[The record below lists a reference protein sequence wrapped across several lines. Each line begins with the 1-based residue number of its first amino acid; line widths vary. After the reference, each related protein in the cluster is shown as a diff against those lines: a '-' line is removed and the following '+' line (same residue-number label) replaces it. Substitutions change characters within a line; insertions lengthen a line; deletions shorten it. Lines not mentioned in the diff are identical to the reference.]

1 MKYFFIIT
9 LLLVSLIAVPEGA
22 VAQKLSKK
30 ERKELKKKQKELK
43 KEKKKRM
50 KALKKMSVEEF
61 AAQKDNSAGLETRI
75 AELEGQLVSTQ
86 NDLAKKESTVQ
97 TLEDQVKL
105 LEEQAQSATAP
116 AVQQNVPMASTEDTQ
131 YNQGLVFRVQIGAY
145 KNQDLS
151 QYDTS
156 ENFTNENGDA
166 GMSMYTL
173 GNFRDYWEA
182 DKFKKYLR
190 KMGVRDA
197 WIVPYEDGT
206 RGKIK
211 DVLERLRIQKQ
222 KTASN

>member
-1 MKYFFIIT
+1 MKYLFIIT
-9 LLLVSLIAVPEGA
+9 LLLSSLMIVPEGA

-30 ERKELKKKQKELK
+30 EKKELKRKQKELK

-50 KALKKMSVEEF
+50 KALKKMSAEEF
-61 AAQKDNSAGLETRI
+61 AAQKDNTAELETRI
-75 AELEGQLVSTQ
+75 AELEGQVVS
-86 NDLAKKESTVQ
+86 AKNEVSQKESRVK
-97 TLEDQVKL
+97 TLEDQIKL
-105 LEEQAQSATAP
+105 LEEQSQPATAP
-116 AVQQNVPMASTEDTQ
+116 VVQQNVPMASSEDAQ

-156 ENFTNENGDA
+156 ENFTNENGEA
-166 GMSMYTL
+166 NMSMYTL

-182 DKFKKYLR
+182 DRFKKYLR

-211 DVLERLRIQKQ
+211 DVLERLRVQKQ
-222 KTASN
+222 KTALN